1 MAFLR
6 IFDFPRSNRK
16 AGRRCGRSDG
26 DLRIPALG
34 LQNETLKILT
44 RGKN

>member
-6 IFDFPRSNRK
+6 ICDFPRSNRR
-16 AGRRCGRSDG
+16 AEHRCGRSDG